1 MPYFVVD
8 SMGHI
13 PGLSG
18 IFVAGIFSASLSTI
32 SAGLNSMSAVTM
44 EDYFKVSVF
53 YKAIG
58 YTLCWNALI
67 SGGDYSRILL
77 SGD

>member
-18 IFVAGIFSASLSTI
+18 VFVAGIFSASLSTI
-32 SAGLNSMSAVTM
+32 SAGLNSMAAVTM
-44 EDYFKVSVF
+44 EDYFKVSAT
-53 YKAIG
+53 Y
-58 YTLCWNALI
+58 L
-67 SGGDYSRILL
+67 
-77 SGD
+77 

>member
-18 IFVAGIFSASLSTI
+18 LFVAGIFSASLSTV
-32 SAGLNSMSAVTM
+32 SASVNSLAAVTL
-44 EDYFKVSVF
+44 EDYLKVSINIYWLF
-53 YKAIG
+53 I
-58 YTLCWNALI
+58 
-67 SGGDYSRILL
+67 
-77 SGD
+77 